1 MKAGDQ
7 FIRYSNSGESPIRGI
22 IKKVWTTY
30 SYDLRNRVRI
40 KKEMLQATTGIKYEA
55 NECYEV
61 ESEISFNFM
70 KKLKE
75 IFSKKK

>member
-1 MKAGDQ
+1 
-7 FIRYSNSGESPIRGI
+7 
-22 IKKVWTTY
+22 
-30 SYDLRNRVRI
+30 
-40 KKEMLQATTGIKYEA
+40 MLQATTGIKYEA

-70 KKLKE
+70 RKLKE